1 MPYFVYNVFENKG
14 GSFLFRCFSLFTLS
28 GLGMVHLRISVKL
41 CPLALEKNISWSFK
55 WIFVWQEIKYDIFDH
70 EFTLFMDKLMNK
82 GNAVLVVVVGDI
94 NVWIDVKD
102 NSDAIRLKT
111 LMSAYGLSQ
120 MDTEKTH
127 RWSHILD

>member
-1 MPYFVYNVFENKG
+1 
-14 GSFLFRCFSLFTLS
+14 
-28 GLGMVHLRISVKL
+28 
-41 CPLALEKNISWSFK
+41 
-55 WIFVWQEIKYDIFDH
+55 
-70 EFTLFMDKLMNK
+70 MNK

-127 RWSHILD
+127 R